1 MASKANSTTEAA
13 EESAPIVTAT
23 YRALQNGYL
32 SNEGRYIFAGEI
44 FTATIPKGDWM
55 EVVEQAPAADS
66 AGQAD
71 A

>member
-1 MASKANSTTEAA
+1 M
-13 EESAPIVTAT
+13 TAT